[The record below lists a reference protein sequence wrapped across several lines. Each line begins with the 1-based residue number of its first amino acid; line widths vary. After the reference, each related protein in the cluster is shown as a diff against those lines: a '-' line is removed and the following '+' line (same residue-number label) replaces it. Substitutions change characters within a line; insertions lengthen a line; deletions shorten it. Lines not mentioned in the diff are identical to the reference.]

1 MRESVEKSGDAQ
13 ILRSRGRLQ
22 VMSSKPNFAVSG
34 NRQWFIARSH
44 PSVEP
49 GDASGRFV
57 RHERSLNTK
66 KV

>member
-1 MRESVEKSGDAQ
+1 
-13 ILRSRGRLQ
+13 
-22 VMSSKPNFAVSG
+22 MSSKPNFAVSG